1 MSILTNFVENEL
13 MEHADLVS
21 KKLMTS
27 TEASNIVLSHW
38 GPEDDEDDEDF
49 DDDDID
55 WDEDI

>member
-13 MEHADLVS
+13 MEHAALTATGVPS
-21 KKLMTS
+21 QQAT
-27 TEASNIVLSHW
+27 NIVLSHW
-38 GPEDDEDDEDF
+38 GPEDDEDDEDW